1 MNQYNNLLN
10 DINHAPQ
17 VCSKPMVRQ
26 WYAAVLRYMRD
37 NLTTKQYN
45 IFYLSTVKGL
55 SGKEIH
61 YEMGISERNVSIC
74 LNKAKAILREALADV

>member
-17 VCSKPMVRQ
+17 VCSRPLVRQ

-37 NLTTKQYN
+37 NITEEEYKV
-45 IFYLSTVKGL
+45 FYLSMIEGL

-61 YEMGISERNVSIC
+61 HRTGASEQSVSNR
-74 LNKAKAILREALADV
+74 LNKAKKFLREALADV

>member
-1 MNQYNNLLN
+1 MNQYSNLLN

-17 VCSKPMVRQ
+17 VCSRPLVRQ

-61 YEMGISERNVSIC
+61 YEMGISERNVSVC

>member
-17 VCSKPMVRQ
+17 VCSRPEVRQ

-37 NLTTKQYN
+37 NLTDKQYN
-45 IFYLSTVKGL
+45 IFYLSAVEGL

-61 YEMGISERNVSIC
+61 YMMGISERAVSVSIK
-74 LNKAKAILREALADV
+74 KAKEGLREAISDV

>member
-17 VCSKPMVRQ
+17 VCSRPLVRQ

-61 YEMGISERNVSIC
+61 YEMGISESNVSIC

>member
-17 VCSKPMVRQ
+17 VCSRPLVRQ

-37 NLTTKQYN
+37 NLTTKQYE
-45 IFYLSTVKGL
+45 IFYLSIVKGL

-61 YEMGISERNVSIC
+61 FIMNISERNVSAC
-74 LNKAKAILREALADV
+74 LKKAKEVLRGALADV

>member
-17 VCSKPMVRQ
+17 VCSRPLVRQ

-37 NLTTKQYN
+37 NLTTKQYE

-55 SGKEIH
+55 YGKEIH
-61 YEMGISERNVSIC
+61 YEMDISERDVSVN
-74 LNKAKAILREALADV
+74 LKKAREVLRKALADV

>member
-17 VCSKPMVRQ
+17 VCSRPLVRQ

-37 NLTTKQYN
+37 NLTEEEYEV
-45 IFYLSTVKGL
+45 FYLSMIEGL

-61 YEMGISERNVSIC
+61 YRTDASERSVSNR
-74 LNKAKAILREALADV
+74 LNKAKKFLREALADV